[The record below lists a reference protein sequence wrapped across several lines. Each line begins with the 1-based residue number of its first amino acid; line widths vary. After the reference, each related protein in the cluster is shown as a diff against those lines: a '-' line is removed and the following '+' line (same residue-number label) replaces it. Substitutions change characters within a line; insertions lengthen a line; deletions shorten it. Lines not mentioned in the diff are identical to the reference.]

1 MLLLFRVKPNNTCK
15 YDIRSLPRPADTNAN
30 QISSWHVLR
39 TSAHLTASAEVVCYC
54 SSLDLWTS
62 TLHVPFSAINTIQ
75 KETVRHKLR
84 TNHLQ
89 RVHVKTNTK
98 LSGHAAPTT
107 WLKRLSL
114 TRGGSG
120 GVLCDPGRKKPRSRA
135 VTGPAPGQPGFSYFY
150 GGNRRAAA
158 RDLGNQASPCEEA
171 LRVLFKISD
180 QHPLALPSAL

>member
-98 LSGHAAPTT
+98 LSRHAAPTT

-120 GVLCDPGRKKPRSRA
+120 GVLCDPGRKKTEISRGNRASPRPARLLIFLRRKPKSGSARSRK
-135 VTGPAPGQPGFSYFY
+135 PSQPMWRG
-150 GGNRRAAA
+150 A
-158 RDLGNQASPCEEA
+158 
-171 LRVLFKISD
+171 
-180 QHPLALPSAL
+180 